1 MNNMN
6 YSCRKV
12 LTRSAQEASIHV
24 IEKIKTFIEEDTRN
38 IVQRIMTL
46 QSPSKQAPWDLT

>member
-12 LTRSAQEASIHV
+12 LTRSAQEAYIHV

-38 IVQRIMTL
+38 IVQKTMTPEF
-46 QSPSKQAPWDLT
+46 PSK